1 MWVEVGGDVSIK
13 RLTAACIGC
22 HVAPGSRDWR
32 PGATQRGSHRGITWR
47 GGGEPSALNG
57 RRLGDDGAAQ
67 IVRRSSGV
75 GEGWFRAGVSSGVIP
90 ILFVGAVGE
99 IVCSPLSTHRRT
111 QVTVKWEWRSSA
123 AAPGRHMFV

>member
-1 MWVEVGGDVSIK
+1 MLPPAAETGG
-13 RLTAACIGC
+13 RGPRRGGHTG
-22 HVAPGSRDWR
+22 GSLGG
-32 PGATQRGSHRGITWR
+32 GA
-47 GGGEPSALNG
+47 GGEPSALNG
-57 RRLGDDGAAQ
+57 RRLGDDGGAQ
-67 IVRRSSGV
+67 IVRRCWGE